1 MSSLAKILIATL
13 VFFLTFLLLSLLF
26 DHEINWKLV
35 IIGTI
40 LNLDFNILLNWISNK
55 DKNNKK

>member
-40 LNLDFNILLNWISNK
+40 LNLDFNILLNWISSK